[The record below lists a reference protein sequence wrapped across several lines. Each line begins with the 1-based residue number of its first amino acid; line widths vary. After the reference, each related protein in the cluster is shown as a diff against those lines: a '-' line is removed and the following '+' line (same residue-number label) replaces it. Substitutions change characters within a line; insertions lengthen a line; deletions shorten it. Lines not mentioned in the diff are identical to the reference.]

1 MFKCVFIGFV
11 ENVVFNEDV
20 IKNFFDFKYE
30 NIKKLEISIN
40 GEIMIIC
47 FFEFDFVNDEYLR
60 FYLFCIKGQE
70 NQEEIGFLI
79 LFWKSIKMG
88 ICFGVWIL

>member
-1 MFKCVFIGFV
+1 MFKCVFIGFL
-11 ENVVFNEDV
+11 ENVVFNGDV

-47 FFEFDFVNDEYLR
+47 FFELDFVNDQYLR
-60 FYLFCIKGQE
+60 FDLSLY
-70 NQEEIGFLI
+70 
-79 LFWKSIKMG
+79 
-88 ICFGVWIL
+88 